1 MSRAMRI
8 CVMLM
13 LLGGSIKA
21 QMAPP
26 PAASGSYHS
35 RFFTGE
41 IFVGYYAGVGIHAA
55 GTISNL
61 AQGLPIELRLGL
73 GYSWVGTGDAERAR
87 RVFIDQNTNGSARS
101 RGKMWDGR
109 LDLLIPVKFFGLER
123 SRLFGGLRRNHY
135 TAYFEYIGGN
145 ETFDVNCNQWGT
157 GGGIETTIPVSR
169 HLDMLVTAGAD
180 YYFRGTLSG
189 HDTYYR
195 PNGDD
200 LHAKEDFTY
209 RDADATI
216 AQPNFNSRVMF
227 GVAYRF

>member
-1 MSRAMRI
+1 MSRAI
-8 CVMLM
+8 TLIAMLM
-13 LLGGSIKA
+13 MLGSAIKA
-21 QMAPP
+21 EMAPP
-26 PAASGSYHS
+26 PLASSSLSS
-35 RFFTGE
+35 RFFTGT
-41 IFVGYYAGVGIHAA
+41 IHMGYYGGVGLHAS

-61 AQGLPIELRLGL
+61 SQGLPIEVRLGL
-73 GYSWVGTGDAERAR
+73 GYSWVPTGDAERAR
-87 RVFIDQNTNGSARS
+87 RVFIDQATNGSARS

-109 LDLLIPVKFFGLER
+109 LDVMVPVKLFGLEH
-123 SRLFGGLRRNHY
+123 SKVFGGLRRNHY

-157 GGGIETTIPVSR
+157 GAGVETSFNVS
-169 HLDMLVTAGAD
+169 HHVDMLITAGAD
-180 YYFRGTLSG
+180 YYFRSTLSG

-209 RDADATI
+209 KDADATI
-216 AQPNFNSRVMF
+216 EQPDFNTRVMF